1 LNEDPEVLRAPY
13 PTGAKIYFRL
23 QATNTSLQKVTLFI
37 IDTYFQDRPELF
49 RDGQIVPYKE
59 GMEELLRAKDKD
71 SFTKLVESVNVDPND
86 SKVIGYLYLNNWY
99 GRLQP
104 GHYQLSLKHRFE
116 PGQDWIESSSITFE
130 VVSKMENNQSSS
142 RARP

>member
-1 LNEDPEVLRAPY
+1 LNEDSEVLRAPY
-13 PTGAKIYFRL
+13 PTGAKIYFRV

-49 RDGQIVPYKE
+49 RDGQIVPYKK
-59 GMEELLRAKDKD
+59 GVDDLLRAKDKQP
-71 SFTKLVESVNVDPND
+71 FTRLVESVNVDPND
-86 SKVIGYLYLNNWY
+86 SKVIGYLYLNIWY

-116 PGQDWIESSSITFE
+116 LGQDWIESSSITFE
-130 VVSKMENNQSSS
+130 VVSKMENNQPSSHG
-142 RARP
+142 RP